1 MTAKLRT
8 VLGDIESAE
17 MGATLPHEHV
27 FGDVEMYWYPGDDP
41 RAEREPDSVPRL
53 DNLWHWRENP
63 CVNRGNLHMGD
74 ERDGIDEVG
83 LLPSLGVGTLVNLSP
98 IGMGRNAAGLRRVS
112 EATGVHIVAGS
123 AYYVAASWPEER
135 RTMTEDQMVE
145 EIVNEITV
153 GMEGTD
159 IRAGIVGEV
168 GLSWPLDPLEER
180 SLAASVRAHRLTGAA
195 LSIHNPYYVPGA
207 GTMREIGKRLAD
219 LGADMSRVIMGHCDG
234 FARDPQF
241 VDVAVELGCYVEL
254 DLFGYPSGY
263 EAEVDF
269 VYPSDELR
277 VDTILGLIKAG
288 LAYRV
293 LLSHDICF
301 KTSRQKYGGN
311 GYGYIHRVIVP
322 WLRRKHAGE
331 EALEQI
337 LVRNAQTVLPIA
349 DPAA

>member
-8 VLGDIESAE
+8 VLGDVDPAG
-17 MGATLPHEHV
+17 MGATLPHEHI
-27 FGDVEMYWYPGDDP
+27 FGDVEMYWYPGGDP
-41 RAEREPDSVPRL
+41 RAESDPDSVPRL

-63 CVNRGNLHMGD
+63 VANRGNLHMGD

-83 LLPSLGVGTLVNLSP
+83 VLPELGVRTLVNLSP
-98 IGMGRNAAGLRRVS
+98 IGMGRNAAGLRQVS

-123 AYYVAASWPEER
+123 AYYVAESWPEER
-135 RTMTEDQMVE
+135 RSMTETQLAE
-145 EIVNEITV
+145 EIVHEITV
-153 GMEGTD
+153 GMEGTG

-180 SLAASVRAHRLTGAA
+180 SLAASVRAHRETGAA

-207 GTMREIGKRLAD
+207 GPLREIGKRIAG

-234 FARDPQF
+234 FARDPEF
-241 VDVAVELGCYVEL
+241 LDIVAELGCYVEL
-254 DLFGYPSGY
+254 DLFGYSSGY

-277 VDTILGLIKAG
+277 VNTILALIEAG
-288 LAYRV
+288 LADRL

-301 KTSRQKYGGN
+301 KTSRQKFGGS

-322 WLRRKHAGE
+322 WLRRKGAGDD
-331 EALEQI
+331 ALQQI
-337 LVRNAQTVLPIA
+337 LVRNAQTVLPIVE
-349 DPAA
+349 PAA